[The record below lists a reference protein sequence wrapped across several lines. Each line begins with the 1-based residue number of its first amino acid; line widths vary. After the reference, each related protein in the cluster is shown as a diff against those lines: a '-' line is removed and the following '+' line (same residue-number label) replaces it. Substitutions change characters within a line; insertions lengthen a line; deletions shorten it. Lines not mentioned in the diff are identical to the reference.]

1 MDNNKSDLNK
11 NESSGMPIRQV
22 YRSMQDIV
30 LETLKEEI
38 LSGKLEP
45 GSSLNTLELSKRL
58 GVSRTPIREALNHL
72 TLIGLAEY
80 EPYRGC
86 FVRSLSIEEILE
98 IYYIRGALAGIA
110 ARLAVPNIGD
120 EETKV
125 LSKLCDEMDELLA
138 ANEQELMLEKNAQFH
153 EIIQKAAR
161 SPRLENL
168 IHQFYTQS
176 EQYRHLA
183 LELPG
188 RYKEVCAEH
197 RRILEA
203 IQRKDS
209 EAAEKYSR
217 EHHFNTARWIATS
230 IGRDIN
236 I

>member
-1 MDNNKSDLNK
+1 MDNNKSDSNK
-11 NESSGMPIRQV
+11 DDGLETPIRQV

-86 FVRSLSIEEILE
+86 FVRSLSVEEILE
-98 IYYIRGALAGIA
+98 IYFIRGALAGIA
-110 ARLAVPNIGD
+110 ARLAVPNLGD
-120 EETKV
+120 EEKKV

-153 EIIQKAAR
+153 EIIQKATQ
-161 SPRLENL
+161 SPRLQTL
-168 IHQFYTQS
+168 IHQFYVQS

-188 RYKEVCAEH
+188 RYREVCAEH

-203 IQRKDS
+203 IQQEDC
-209 EAAEKYSR
+209 EAAERFSR
-217 EHHFNTARWIATS
+217 EHQFNTARWIAKS
-230 IGRDIN
+230 IGREIK